1 MNNYHLNLE
10 APWNKVKERIKEVHA
25 DLTDADLVY
34 EPGHEKEL
42 LERLSKKLHR
52 NMEDV
57 KGWIESVSHTDGI
70 AS

>member
-1 MNNYHLNLE
+1 MDSYHLKLHASWDE
-10 APWNKVKERIKEVHA
+10 VKERIKEVDA

-42 LERLSKKLHR
+42 LEKLSKKM
-52 NMEDV
+52 NKDIEAI
-57 KGWIESVSHTDGI
+57 KAWIESVSFTGCI